1 MVVAVVCVGGGPVVG
16 GTVEP
21 SVVIVIVVDVVEV
34 EDEVELDDDV
44 ELDDEVDF
52 GQVVLVDVELVE
64 LVDVDVDGHH
74 PDIPQ

>member
-1 MVVAVVCVGGGPVVG
+1 MTMVVAVVCVGGGPVVG

-34 EDEVELDDDV
+34 EDDV

-74 PDIPQ
+74 PDAPQ